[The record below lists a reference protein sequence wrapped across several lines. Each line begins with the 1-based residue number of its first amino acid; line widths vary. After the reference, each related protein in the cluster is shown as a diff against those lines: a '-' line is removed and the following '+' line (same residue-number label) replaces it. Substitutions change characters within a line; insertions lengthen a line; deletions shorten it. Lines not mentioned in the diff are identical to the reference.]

1 MCNTTDK
8 TKEFFMFSYFGI
20 LPEEI
25 LKKKKE
31 YEEFEG
37 CYKKYV
43 AYKCAYRAYLD
54 VCRTIKY
61 SVSSTIIYKNK
72 ASIKEYDGY
81 IKLKEAFINYEIN
94 LILKN
99 LESLLT
105 KDDYDTEH
113 NSLCTKMLLK
123 NNNEVKSKLLDN
135 IKDGEY
141 KNKTSKAFKDF
152 YLFKTNE
159 ELDEGFKYGMAQKW
173 LNMTIK
179 NLLLAEDMF
188 NGCTGYGNILEE
200 NRAKFHV
207 PVDKNILTA
216 YNKEAE
222 EYNKNIKNKEPQL
235 PHYPVEGWS
244 NWDDDK
250 YKEFVVSLTTLL
262 NKESALDWEHYAW
275 MEYAE

>member
-1 MCNTTDK
+1 MCNTTK
-8 TKEFFMFSYFGI
+8 ETKEFFMFSYFGI
-20 LPEEI
+20 LPKGIFKE
-25 LKKKKE
+25 KKNNGEFSEFQK
-31 YEEFEG
+31 YED
-37 CYKKYV
+37 YV
-43 AYKCAYRAYLD
+43 AYKCSYRAYLD

-72 ASIKEYDGY
+72 DSIKKYDGY

-94 LILKN
+94 LILEN

-105 KDDYDTEH
+105 KDNYDTEH
-113 NSLCTKMLLK
+113 NSLCTKMLFK
-123 NNNEVKSKLLDN
+123 NNNEVESKLLDN

-159 ELDEGFKYGMAQKW
+159 ELDEVFKYGMAQKW

-188 NGCTGYGNILEE
+188 NGCTGYGNILKE

-207 PVDKNILTA
+207 PVDKNILNA
-216 YNKEAE
+216 AKSLGINKILGKT
-222 EYNKNIKNKEPQL
+222 YSI
-235 PHYPVEGWS
+235 EGWS
-244 NWDDDK
+244 NWEEPTYTEFIRLLKDK
-250 YKEFVVSLTTLL
+250 LQKTSM
-262 NKESALDWEHYAW
+262 LDWEHSAW